1 MKNIE
6 SFLKKIGVP
15 SSTISKLNSE
25 DEIDVEPLVNGFK
38 SALQDVFA
46 NDPNF
51 IQPIKDEVRGT
62 ELSKI
67 EHKIKKTFNL
77 TPDEIKDK
85 KFDEIIA
92 VAFEKSKAN
101 SGEGNEELQ
110 SKLIELSKENKRL
123 LEEVI
128 PSKESEVNMAIK
140 NFKKANALQSSL
152 AKRDLIVKPDVI
164 LPAVESFLSS
174 KYDFEVLDNGEIDV
188 KTKNG
193 LKPLNQDG
201 TKALTFDELIDS
213 HLSSMQVIKQ
223 SNAGASNTNSSSA
236 ASSNKVVSNEPP
248 KFNLPHLQKA
258 QANAERLAAMK
269 TFGKE

>member
-25 DEIDVEPLVNGFK
+25 DEIDVEPFVNGFK
-38 SALQDVFA
+38 SSMQDVFA
-46 NDPNF
+46 NDPAF

-77 TPDEIKDK
+77 SPDEIKDK
-85 KFDEIIA
+85 KFDEIINI
-92 VAFEKSKAN
+92 AFEKTKSN

-128 PSKESEVNMAIK
+128 PAKESEVSVAIK
-140 NFKKANALQSSL
+140 NFRKANALQSSL

-174 KYDFEVLDNGEIDV
+174 KYDFEVLDSGEIEV

-213 HLSSMQVIKQ
+213 HLSNLQVIKQ
-223 SNAGASNTNSSSA
+223 SNAGAASNAQAAPSA
-236 ASSNKVVSNEPP
+236 KTASNESS